1 MRRFTTLH
9 TAHMTE
15 QQQVQRA
22 REAAQVLDNP
32 AYQEAMSQLKAQV
45 IAQWKECPVRD
56 REGQLLLLQLA
67 KLTDKFEAMLTGMVE
82 TGKLA
87 QHRIDLDRE
96 RNESM
101 AKRFLRKVS

>member
-1 MRRFTTLH
+1 
-9 TAHMTE
+9 MTE

-32 AYQEAMSQLKAQV
+32 AYREAMSQLKAQV
-45 IAQWKECPVRD
+45 IAQWKDCPVRD
-56 REGQLLLLQLA
+56 REGQMLLLQLA
-67 KLTDKFEAMLTGMVE
+67 KLADKFESLLSGMVE

-96 RNESM
+96 RNEST